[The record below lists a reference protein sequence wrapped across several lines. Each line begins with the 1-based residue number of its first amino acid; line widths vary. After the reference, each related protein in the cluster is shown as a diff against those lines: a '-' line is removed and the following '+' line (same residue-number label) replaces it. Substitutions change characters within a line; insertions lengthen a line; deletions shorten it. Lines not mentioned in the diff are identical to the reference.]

1 MKRESYK
8 DKIYDVIRKIPY
20 GKVLTYKDVAILAGI
35 SGRNGPRCVGY
46 WLSKLPANTDI
57 PWHRVVNSQ
66 GKISIKNPIYSK
78 DLQVSLL
85 VKEGIEVKGYSL
97 DLARYRAFELFN
109 DGKGII

>member
-1 MKRESYK
+1 MRLRSYK
-8 DKIYDVIRKIPY
+8 DKVYNIIRKIPY

-35 SGRNGPRCVGY
+35 NSKNGPRCVGY

-78 DLQVSLL
+78 DLQASLL
-85 VKEGIEVKGYSL
+85 IKEGIKVEGYSL
-97 DLARYRAFELFN
+97 DLARYRAFDLIN
-109 DGKGII
+109 TKRV